1 MTSMPLWRFVAWTFV
16 GSAIWNVI
24 LGGAGYYL
32 GTRFAELDK
41 YVGPIGII
49 LMALAVVVYLYRV
62 ATWHPRGGQQ

>member
-1 MTSMPLWRFVAWTFV
+1 
-16 GSAIWNVI
+16 
-24 LGGAGYYL
+24 
-32 GTRFAELDK
+32 LDK